1 MLRFRVKNKSN
12 HYNIKNLS
20 IEALTNQRK
29 SKGEHRHDP
38 AESPIRC
45 WCTTGSNCW
54 CSFGGCT
61 SLTHD
66 GTGWT
71 NQEISRHKNLEK
83 HLIMT
88 LKEVRRRQSLLKKHK
103 IQLMKRSS
111 KRK

>member
-1 MLRFRVKNKSN
+1 M
-12 HYNIKNLS
+12 IKNLR
-20 IEALTNQRK
+20 IEALPKQVK
-29 SKGEHRHDP
+29 SKGEHRHIPLD
-38 AESPIRC
+38 SPNPC
-45 WCTTGSNCW
+45 WCTTGSTCW
-54 CSFGGCT
+54 CTCGGCT